1 MKKLIIL
8 SLIFFSI
15 SCNDL
20 LDFTIVENPNLSETS
35 VVGQPNSA
43 SIWLTGIERQLA
55 LFLNEIVIN
64 AELASD
70 NYNNDQTFFNQFLDG
85 LNISAQDDDV
95 ADIQF
100 QLHRMR
106 EMARFGQE
114 EVGPGDPNYEPE
126 TEAEFIFMEGLSHLF
141 TAMYFTGLP
150 AGPGEAPQSSAEHY
164 QLAINKL
171 TDAIT
176 INAKPEYH
184 LAMARA
190 YYYSGNRAEAVSAA
204 TQAIALSPD
213 FLRFAQFD
221 QTEGPVNTMESALYE
236 RGTFDDLQPLPTL
249 DFLDPKYSFNTAAE
263 DDPIHYLKIE
273 EAYLIQIEAAL
284 ADNDLDGAK
293 TMMTTLLEL
302 VNSRGK
308 KSVDDSIEGRTHF
321 AEGTR
326 PNINC
331 VIVNGRAGLVLTR
344 NEGNVEIANI
354 SGTSLTTA
362 EISAL
367 ENTEDALYLLYRTRQ
382 EIFIAEG
389 IRMVDMGVK
398 LVISEV
404 EELQNSTITSG
415 GLGTTPQIP
424 DFIDG
429 VRDQLDAITYEPG
442 ACEASTAIDLNQL
455 LIANKTNEAVLPFH

>member
-1 MKKLIIL
+1 
-8 SLIFFSI
+8 
-15 SCNDL
+15 
-20 LDFTIVENPNLSETS
+20 
-35 VVGQPNSA
+35 
-43 SIWLTGIERQLA
+43 
-55 LFLNEIVIN
+55 
-64 AELASD
+64 
-70 NYNNDQTFFNQFLDG
+70 
-85 LNISAQDDDV
+85 
-95 ADIQF
+95 
-100 QLHRMR
+100 
-106 EMARFGQE
+106 
-114 EVGPGDPNYEPE
+114 
-126 TEAEFIFMEGLSHLF
+126 
-141 TAMYFTGLP
+141 
-150 AGPGEAPQSSAEHY
+150 
-164 QLAINKL
+164 
-171 TDAIT
+171 
-176 INAKPEYH
+176 
-184 LAMARA
+184 
-190 YYYSGNRAEAVSAA
+190 
-204 TQAIALSPD
+204 
-213 FLRFAQFD
+213 
-221 QTEGPVNTMESALYE
+221 
-236 RGTFDDLQPLPTL
+236 
-249 DFLDPKYSFNTAAE
+249 
-263 DDPIHYLKIE
+263 
-273 EAYLIQIEAAL
+273 
-284 ADNDLDGAK
+284 
-293 TMMTTLLEL
+293 MMTTLLEL